1 MSIHLPAAIDLYLK
15 AENTGDV
22 EILADCFA
30 PEATVRD
37 EGRLHKGLAAI
48 RRWKAE
54 TKKKYRHTVEP
65 LESAVH
71 GARTTVVVR
80 LTGTFPGSPITL
92 HFDFEL
98 KEGKIT
104 SLEMH
109 P

>member
-1 MSIHLPAAIDLYLK
+1 MSIHLPAAIDLYLR
-15 AENTGDV
+15 AENSGDV
-22 EILADCFA
+22 EVLADCFA

-48 RRWKAE
+48 QRWKAE
-54 TKKKYRHTVEP
+54 TRKKYRHTVEP
-65 LESAVH
+65 MEISVH
-71 GARTTVVVR
+71 GTKTTVLVR

-92 HFDFEL
+92 HFDFVL
-98 KEGKIT
+98 DDGKIT